1 MRPQPTWPSG
11 IAVRLNVAVSL
22 RTGMKGDEVS
32 VQLNHTIVWCRDKQR
47 SATFL
52 TEILGLSPALPFGP
66 FLVVELSNDV
76 SLDFHDTDDEI
87 AAQHYAFLL
96 GEDDFDRVFGRIRER
111 RLEHWADPGQHRTGE
126 INRNDG
132 GRGVYFED
140 PDGHLLEVI
149 TRPYGSGG

>member
-1 MRPQPTWPSG
+1 M
-11 IAVRLNVAVSL
+11 
-22 RTGMKGDEVS
+22 S

-52 TEILGLSPALPFGP
+52 TEILGRPTPTSFGP
-66 FLVVELSNDV
+66 VLVVEVDNGA
-76 SLDFHDTDDEI
+76 SLDFHEMDGEI
-87 AAQHYAFLL
+87 ASQHYAFLI
-96 GEDDFDRVFGRIRER
+96 GEADFDNIYGRIRDR
-111 RLEHWADPGQHRTGE
+111 GLKHWADPGRTQPGE

-140 PDGHLLEVI
+140 PDGHLLEII